1 VKPPGWKSRATANND
16 FSTLNF
22 GIMDTFQ
29 FEQPTQ
35 NDIPKSGA
43 SYPWVRFIEYKS
55 GKTPAAFAADANPE
69 QVKAGFSYY
78 DKDTQQTVH
87 LEKFTGTIIAMLSGV
102 QGTVPDG
109 TRYINYHS
117 NLVSDTRYQTI
128 DVRMG
133 YGENSVLVASGIYQD
148 FKKDLPQ
155 GVGYAKYAILYDH
168 ASGDCVAMR
177 LTAGLEQS
185 LREAIAAETKQAA
198 ARVNLFD
205 LFQVQ
210 GRFWAFHFGG
220 KFTKRTKEGEL
231 WTGHGDMFFYPELKA
246 GITTSQKYPAL
257 AELEAAVPAYLE
269 ADQAAKAKRNQGAA
283 ISATS
288 TATAPPA
295 QKLPQPTANT
305 PQPQYDPFAGMEAP
319 PVGTLEGEDLPF

>member
-1 VKPPGWKSRATANND
+1 MD
-16 FSTLNF
+16 NF
-22 GIMDTFQ
+22 

-55 GKTPAAFAADANPE
+55 GKTPAAFAADASPE

-78 DKDTQQTVH
+78 DKETQQTVH

-109 TRYINYHS
+109 ARYINYYS
-117 NLVSDTRYQTI
+117 NLVADTRYQII
-128 DVRMG
+128 DVRMV
-133 YGENSVLVASGIYQD
+133 YGESSVLVASGIYQD

-155 GVGYAKYAILYDH
+155 GVGYAKYAIIYDH

-177 LTAGLEQS
+177 LTAGLDQS
-185 LREAIAAETKQAA
+185 LREAIAAETEQSP

-205 LFQVQ
+205 LFQIQ

-220 KFTKRTKEGEL
+220 KFTKRTKEGEP
-231 WTGHGDMFFYPELKA
+231 WNGAGEMFFYPELKA
-246 GITTSQKYPAL
+246 GITTSQKFPAL
-257 AELEAAVPAYLE
+257 ADLEAAVPAYLE
-269 ADQAAKAKRNQGAA
+269 ADQAAKAKKKHGDTGA
-283 ISATS
+283 T
-288 TATAPPA
+288 A
-295 QKLPQPTANT
+295 QKLPPPANNN
-305 PQPQYDPFAGMEAP
+305 QPQHDPFAGMEAP
-319 PVGTLEGEDLPF
+319 TVGTLEGEDLPF

>member
-1 VKPPGWKSRATANND
+1 MDNN
-16 FSTLNF
+16 F
-22 GIMDTFQ
+22 
-29 FEQPTQ
+29 FEQPTT

-43 SYPWVRFIEYKS
+43 AYPWVRFIEYKS
-55 GKTPAAFAADANPE
+55 GKTPAAFAADATPDKVN
-69 QVKAGFSYY
+69 AGFSYY

-87 LEKFTGTIIAMLSGV
+87 LEKLTATIVAVLSGV
-102 QGTVPDG
+102 QGTIPDG
-109 TRYINYHS
+109 SRYINYYS
-117 NLVSDTRYQTI
+117 NLVQDTRTQTI

-185 LREAIAAETKQAA
+185 LREAIAAETKQAP
-198 ARVNLFD
+198 ARVNLFN
-205 LFQVQ
+205 LFYVQ

-231 WTGHGDMFFYPELKA
+231 WNGAGDMFFYPELKA
-246 GITTSQKYPAL
+246 GITTSQKFPAL
-257 AELEAAVPAYLE
+257 ADLEAAVPAYLE
-269 ADQAAKAKRNQGAA
+269 ADQAAKAKKKQITPG
-283 ISATS
+283 SGQEYVTP
-288 TATAPPA
+288 ATAEKIPDEWNLA
-295 QKLPQPTANT
+295 KTANA
-305 PQPQYDPFAGMEAP
+305 PQPQHDPFAGMEAP

>member
-1 VKPPGWKSRATANND
+1 
-16 FSTLNF
+16 
-22 GIMDTFQ
+22 MDFQ
-29 FEQPTQ
+29 FEPPTT

-43 SYPWVRFIEYKS
+43 AYPWVRFIEYKS
-55 GKTPAAFAADANPE
+55 GKTPAAFAADATPDKVN
-69 QVKAGFSYY
+69 AGFSYY

-87 LEKFTGTIIAMLSGV
+87 LEKLTATIVAVLSGV

-117 NLVSDTRYQTI
+117 NLVQDTRSQII

-148 FKKDLPQ
+148 FKQDLPQ

-168 ASGDCVAMR
+168 ASGECVAMR
-177 LTAGLEQS
+177 LTAGLETA
-185 LREAIAAETKQAA
+185 LKEAIAAETKQNA

-205 LFQVQ
+205 LFQIK

-231 WTGHGDMFFYPELKA
+231 WTGAGDMFFYPELKA
-246 GITTSQKYPAL
+246 GITTAETYPEL
-257 AELEAAVPAYLE
+257 SELEKAVPEYIE
-269 ADQAAKAKRNQGAA
+269 SYQAAKAKKMKGDTGAA
-283 ISATS
+283 AS
-288 TATAPPA
+288 TAKAPPA
-295 QKLPQPTANT
+295 QKLPPPASS
-305 PQPQYDPFAGMEAP
+305 PQLQHDPFAGMEAP
-319 PVGTLEGEDLPF
+319 PVGDLEGEDLPF

>member
-1 VKPPGWKSRATANND
+1 MDNN
-16 FSTLNF
+16 F
-22 GIMDTFQ
+22 
-29 FEQPTQ
+29 FEQPTPT
-35 NDIPKSGA
+35 DAPKGGA

-55 GKTPAAFAADANPE
+55 GKTPAAFAADATPD

-87 LEKFTGTIIAMLSGV
+87 LEKFTGSIIAMLSGV
-102 QGTVPDG
+102 QGAVPDG
-109 TRYINYHS
+109 TRHINYYS
-117 NLVSDTRYQTI
+117 NLVADTRYQTI

-148 FKKDLPQ
+148 FKKDLPK

-185 LREAIAAETKQAA
+185 LREAIAAETKQAP

-210 GRFWAFHFGG
+210 GRFWAFHFAG

-231 WTGHGDMFFYPELKA
+231 WTGQGDMFFYPELKA
-246 GITTSQKYPAL
+246 GITTSEKFPAL
-257 AELEAAVPAYLE
+257 AELEADVPAYLE
-269 ADQAAKAKRNQGAA
+269 ADQAAKAKKKQGD
-283 ISATS
+283 IPPTTS
-288 TATAPPA
+288 TAVPA
-295 QKLPQPTANT
+295 QKLPPTANN
-305 PQPQYDPFAGMEAP
+305 PQPQHDPFAGMTAP
-319 PVGTLEGEDLPF
+319 PVGTLEGENFDEEKLPF

>member
-1 VKPPGWKSRATANND
+1 MDNN
-16 FSTLNF
+16 F
-22 GIMDTFQ
+22 
-29 FEQPTQ
+29 FEQPTPT
-35 NDIPKSGA
+35 DAPKGGA
-43 SYPWVRFIEYKS
+43 SHPWVRFIEYKS
-55 GKTPAAFAADANPE
+55 GKTPAAFAADATPD

-109 TRYINYHS
+109 TRYINYYS
-117 NLVSDTRYQTI
+117 NLVADTRYQII

-133 YGENSVLVASGIYQD
+133 YGENSVLVSSGIYQD
-148 FKKDLPQ
+148 FKKELPQ

-177 LTAGLEQS
+177 LTVGLEQS
-185 LREAIAAETKQAA
+185 LREAIAAETKQAP

-205 LFQVQ
+205 LFQIQ

-220 KFTKRTKEGEL
+220 KFTKRTKVGEL
-231 WTGHGDMFFYPELKA
+231 WKGAGDMFFYPELKA
-246 GITTSQKYPAL
+246 GITTSQNFPVL

-269 ADQAAKAKRNQGAA
+269 ADQAAKAKKKQGDTPP
-283 ISATS
+283 ATS
-288 TATAPPA
+288 TSVPA
-295 QKLPQPTANT
+295 QKLPPPANN
-305 PQPQYDPFAGMEAP
+305 PQPQHDPFAGMEAP